1 MMITKEGRENLT
13 TCTYYSTDPLAE
25 TGCFDADSIAVK
37 VSRIIP
43 YVFIMAVSIAGNIL
57 VAVVVLRVR
66 SMRKAINFFI
76 LNMAIS
82 DLLITLVYMPRVV
95 SILMAGYKW
104 LSNGAAGLVF
114 CKMVY
119 FIHETALSVSIFS
132 AVCISG
138 ERFLAVIRPLKS
150 LANNTKPAR
159 YLIFFS
165 WAASAAVRLPILLAN
180 KTTKESCG
188 NYYCELHLE
197 DLFGAGSTVVYH
209 KFNLI
214 GMYATPLGVMVA
226 LYSATIFTLRR
237 RNRPGNTIAT
247 EATSLPEILNRKVSR
262 MVLVVITA
270 FLLCWLLYFIVAV
283 MQSYE
288 VSIPCNVLYVRLLL
302 AHFNCAL
309 TPVLYAVFSENYNRE
324 FKNVLFGSPWFR
336 KSRVRTRTFNMD
348 QDLDAKLGELGSRG
362 FPRQR
367 LETATE
373 VI

>member
-1 MMITKEGRENLT
+1 MMITKDGRENMT
-13 TCTYYSTDPLAE
+13 TCTRYTTDPLAE
-25 TGCFDADSIAVK
+25 TGCFDEDSIAVK

-57 VAVVVLRVR
+57 VAIVVLRVR

-104 LSNGAAGLVF
+104 LSNGAAGLVL
-114 CKMVY
+114 CKVVY

-150 LANNTKPAR
+150 LANKTKPAR
-159 YLIFFS
+159 FLIFFS
-165 WAASAAVRLPILLAN
+165 WTASGVIRLPILLAN
-180 KTTKESCG
+180 KMTKESCG
-188 NYYCELHLE
+188 KSYCDLHLE

-237 RNRPGNTIAT
+237 RNRPGNTTAA

-348 QDLDAKLGELGSRG
+348 QDLDAKQGELGPRG

>member
-25 TGCFDADSIAVK
+25 TGCFDADSTAVK

-165 WAASAAVRLPILLAN
+165 WTASAAVRLPILLAN

-237 RNRPGNTIAT
+237 RNRPGNTTAA

-348 QDLDAKLGELGSRG
+348 HLDAKVGELGSRG
-362 FPRQR
+362 LPRQR
-367 LETATE
+367 VETVTE